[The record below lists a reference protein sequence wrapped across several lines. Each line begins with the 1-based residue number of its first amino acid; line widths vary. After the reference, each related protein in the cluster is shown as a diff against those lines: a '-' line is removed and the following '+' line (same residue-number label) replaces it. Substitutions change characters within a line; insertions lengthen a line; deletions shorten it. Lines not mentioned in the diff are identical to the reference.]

1 MFFVVLEGSF
11 LFVVVVNNFIYL
23 LLAVLGLCCYAG
35 ISFVAATGGHALAAV
50 QRLLIA
56 VASLTVEHKL

>member
-1 MFFVVLEGSF
+1 MFSVVLEGGF
-11 LFVVVVNNFIYL
+11 LFVVVNNFIYL
-23 LLAVLGLCCYAG
+23 LLAVLGLCCCAG

-56 VASLTVEHKL
+56 VASLTMEHKL

>member
-1 MFFVVLEGSF
+1 MFFVVLEGGF
-11 LFVVVVNNFIYL
+11 LFVVVNNFIYL